1 MSLGLASTAGEGVIQ
16 VRNTGRWAQ
25 WGLSVT
31 EADGRVIWECYSL
44 ERYALAQHCSQ
55 SLCTHLERLFYPK
68 MQVLKEK
75 CWSGD
80 FSEAPLEDMDLTSGQ
95 QCRVQVKR
103 ALRLGVQVQG
113 SLTPQLH
120 STDTRLST
128 CPFPLSEMR

>member
-1 MSLGLASTAGEGVIQ
+1 MSLGLAYTAGEGVIQ
-16 VRNTGRWAQ
+16 VRNTGRWAH

-31 EADGRVIWECYSL
+31 EADGRVMWGCYSL
-44 ERYALAQHCSQ
+44 ELYALAPHCSQ
-55 SLCTHLERLFYPK
+55 SLCTHLGRLFHQK

-80 FSEAPLEDMDLTSGQ
+80 FSEARLEGMDLTSGQ

-113 SLTPQLH
+113 SLSSPA
-120 STDTRLST
+120 
-128 CPFPLSEMR
+128 PLNRYRAPHVPSPSQ

>member
-31 EADGRVIWECYSL
+31 EADGRVMWECYSL

-55 SLCTHLERLFYPK
+55 SLCTHLERLFHPK

-103 ALRLGVQVQG
+103 ALRLGVEVQG
-113 SLTPQLH
+113 SLSSPAPLNRYPALH
-120 STDTRLST
+120 M
-128 CPFPLSEMR
+128 PFPSQ